1 MGKNK
6 FVENDENGKI
16 SYSVD
21 VSSDYENIRNF
32 AAFCDSAISDT
43 IITALDEYIASM
55 G

>member
-6 FVENDENGKI
+6 FVENDEKMI
-16 SYSVD
+16 DARIFLDSE
-21 VSSDYENIRNF
+21 SDENIRNF

-43 IITALDEYIASM
+43 IITALDEYIAFM